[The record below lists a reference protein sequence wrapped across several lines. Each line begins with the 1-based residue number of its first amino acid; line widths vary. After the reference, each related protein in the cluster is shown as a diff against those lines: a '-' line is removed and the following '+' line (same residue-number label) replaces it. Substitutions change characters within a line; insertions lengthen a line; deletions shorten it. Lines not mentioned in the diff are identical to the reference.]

1 MRQSSPANTKSTK
14 SSQESLV
21 GLATGRLK
29 ASWPIRDRS
38 KRADPEDDNL
48 GSDLRELVYGLR
60 DAREFLTMLEALP
73 GRCEGCG
80 ASSENCSNA
89 TRRICAPLAQ
99 KSGKMSSSAPPWTA
113 GSALGA
119 ISTAWYQI
127 GNYRHFSTPCE
138 PEIDQEPHP
147 KLSALP
153 AEGRLWIPLCR
164 SSLDAC

>member
-1 MRQSSPANTKSTK
+1 MKAYTLELSGDEHGRLIAVVDAAIFAGEHEINEVLQEEPWVDYDWSI
-14 SSQESLV
+14 ESL
-21 GLATGRLK
+21 LADPGQ
-29 ASWPIRDRS
+29 I

-99 KSGKMSSSAPPWTA
+99 KSGKMSSSAPPWTGGPLWA
-113 GSALGA
+113 PFLPLGTKSK
-119 ISTAWYQI
+119 ITCTFQ
-127 GNYRHFSTPCE
+127 P
-138 PEIDQEPHP
+138 
-147 KLSALP
+147 P
-153 AEGRLWIPLCR
+153 ANQK
-164 SSLDAC
+164 